1 MTLIYRYLL
10 GTFVPP
16 FLFGL
21 SVTTFVLMIDVLAK
35 YIDLF
40 LEKGIRFGLAT
51 EVLVLSLG
59 HTFALSI
66 PMAVLVG
73 TLMSIG
79 SLSSDNEITAMKANG
94 VSLYQTTSPLL
105 GVGTL
110 LCTLMILYN
119 HYVLPESNHRLT
131 NLLIDIHQL
140 RPTLRV
146 QENMFVK
153 IDDRFT
159 IFVRHKDDR
168 SGELRDVILYQAKGR
183 GDRNPDVIV
192 ARTGRLSTIAPGRI
206 ELELHDGEMHSV
218 PDAQTAAT
226 YQRTAFQRQ
235 TVLIDMG
242 AEGSARARNTRGQRE
257 MNLSLLMAAKLEE
270 QRLMGDAQQQA
281 RDALARGMQAV
292 TERRTSAPLPDA
304 GEDRPTR
311 FGVYRS
317 MLADLTRSTSELGMH
332 AQVAQAHRIK
342 ANQFDVEYHKKF
354 AIPVACIVFVLLGV
368 PLGVSTGRGGRGVS
382 TGVSLAA
389 FLVYYL
395 FLTGGEKLADRGHV
409 APWLSM
415 WAANL
420 VLGSL
425 GIVMLA
431 RSVRETKV
439 LRVAAPARLRRMLAR
454 EPA

>member
-1 MTLIYRYLL
+1 MTLIYRHLL

-79 SLSSDNEITAMKANG
+79 SLSSDNEITALKANG

-119 HYVLPESNHRLT
+119 HFVLPESNHRLT

-168 SGELRDVILYQAKGR
+168 SGELRDVILYQARGR

-192 ARTGRLSTIAPGRI
+192 ARTGRLATIAPGRI

-218 PDAQTAAT
+218 PEAQTAAT

-235 TVLIDMG
+235 TVLIDLG
-242 AEGSARARNTRGQRE
+242 AEGSSRARNTRGQRE
-257 MNLSLLMAAKLEE
+257 MNLSHLMAAKLEE
-270 QRLMGDAQQQA
+270 LRLAAAAQGEA
-281 RDALARGMQAV
+281 RGALARGLQGLTGTRV
-292 TERRTSAPLPDA
+292 SGP
-304 GEDRPTR
+304 RPEEGQTHTTQ
-311 FGVYRS
+311 FGAYQV
-317 MLADLTRSTSELGMH
+317 MLAELTRSTSQLGMN

-342 ANQFDVEYHKKF
+342 ANQYAVEYHKKF

-382 TGVSLAA
+382 IGVSLAA

-395 FLTGGEKLADRGHV
+395 FLTGGEKLADRGHL

-415 WAANL
+415 WAANF

-425 GIVMLA
+425 GVVMLA
-431 RSVRETKV
+431 RSVRETRT
-439 LRVAAPARLRRMLAR
+439 LRVQAPERLRRWVVR